1 MALIEEADISFQ
13 DGLNILSGETGA
25 GKSILIG
32 SINLA
37 LGGKAAKGLIRH
49 GASYA
54 YVELTF
60 SINEPIQA
68 VIAHHYGAF
77 AGIEHDFTKRAAVVL
92 GIYFVVTTYNF
103 SKLFVEYFNP
113 AIFSI
118 AGVQSFRQK
127 IAGFFQPNFFVFV
140 HAPANSPREAIA

>member
-68 VIAHHYGAF
+68 VL
-77 AGIEHDFTKRAAVVL
+77 E
-92 GIYFVVTTYNF
+92 
-103 SKLFVEYFNP
+103 KLDLYPEGNLLT
-113 AIFSI
+113 IS
-118 AGVQSFRQK
+118 R
-127 IAGFFQPNFFVFV
+127 
-140 HAPANSPREAIA
+140 